1 MTKTAILL
9 VNLGSPDEP
18 TPPAVRRYLA
28 EFLWDPRVVEL
39 PRLPWWLILH
49 GIILNTRPAKS
60 AAKYAQIW
68 TPEGSPLKV
77 HTEKQAKL
85 LRGLIG
91 VRGLRDVEVAWA
103 MRYGQPSVGAT
114 LDGLAAAGCRRVLV
128 VPMYPQFAN
137 STTSS
142 VMDAV
147 AAWQRGNGAGK
158 GMDIRSVRS
167 YPGDPGYIGALAASV
182 RRHWEQ
188 QNRAVA
194 SDRFLIMSFHGIP
207 KRSVERGDPYQ
218 RECEE
223 TARQLAAALGLKDG
237 QWRHTFQSRFGRA
250 EWLQPY
256 TQQTLE
262 QLAAAGAANVDV
274 ICPGFPSDCLETLE
288 EIAMENKEA
297 FLGAGGKTFHYIPC
311 LNENP
316 DWIEALADLSLR
328 HLGDWLP
335 EGMNTGRVNP
345 YRLAEEVKRTI

>member
-1 MTKTAILL
+1 MNEPSTKTAVLL

-18 TPPAVRRYLA
+18 TPQAVRRYLA
-28 EFLWDPRVVEL
+28 EFLWDPRVVEI

-68 TPEGSPLKV
+68 TAEGSPLKV

-85 LRGLIG
+85 LRGLLGMRGFIG
-91 VRGLRDVEVAWA
+91 SRDIEVAWA
-103 MRYGQPSVGAT
+103 MRYAQPSIGAT
-114 LDGLAAAGCRRVLV
+114 LDRLATAGYKRVLV

-137 STTSS
+137 STTTS

-147 AAWQRGNGAGK
+147 TAWQKKAGTA
-158 GMDIRSVRS
+158 MDIRSVRS
-167 YPGDPGYIGALAASV
+167 YPADAGYIGALAASV
-182 RRHWEQ
+182 RKHWEKQ
-188 QNRAVA
+188 DRAVA
-194 SDRFLIMSFHGIP
+194 GDRLLLMSFHGIP

-223 TARQLAAALGLKDG
+223 TAHQLAAALGLKES

-262 QLAAAGAANVDV
+262 QLGAAGTANVDV
-274 ICPGFPSDCLETLE
+274 ICPGFVADCLETLE
-288 EIAMENKEA
+288 EIAMENKAA
-297 FLGAGGKTFHYIPC
+297 FIDAGGKAFHYIPC
-311 LNENP
+311 LNENA
-316 DWIEALADLSLR
+316 DWIEALADLALR
-328 HLGDWLP
+328 QLGDWLP
-335 EGMNTGRVNP
+335 EVPASTH
-345 YRLAEEVKRTI
+345 

>member
-1 MTKTAILL
+1 MSDTAVLL

-18 TPPAVRRYLA
+18 TPAAVRRYLA

-68 TPEGSPLKV
+68 TAEGSPLKV
-77 HTEKQAKL
+77 HTERQAKL
-85 LRGLIG
+85 LRGTLG
-91 VRGLRDVEVAWA
+91 VRGLRDMEVAWA
-103 MRYGQPSVGAT
+103 MRYGQPSIAT
-114 LDGLAAAGCRRVLV
+114 ALDRLAAQGCKRVLI
-128 VPMYPQFAN
+128 VPMYPQYAN
-137 STTSS
+137 STTTS

-147 AAWQRGNGAGK
+147 AAWQRRAG
-158 GMDIRSVRS
+158 GMEIRSVRS
-167 YPGDPGYIGALAASV
+167 FPGDPGYIGALAASV
-182 RRHWEQ
+182 RKHWETQ
-188 QNRAVA
+188 SRAVA
-194 SDRFLIMSFHGIP
+194 GDRFLLMSFHGIP

-223 TARQLAAALGLKDG
+223 TAHQLAAALGLKDG
-237 QWRHTFQSRFGRA
+237 QWRHTYQSRFGRA

-262 QLAAAGAANVDV
+262 QLAAAGTASVDV
-274 ICPGFPSDCLETLE
+274 ICPGFPADCLETLE
-288 EIAMENKEA
+288 EIAMENKAA
-297 FLGAGGKTFHYIPC
+297 FLGAGGRQFHYIPC

-316 DWIEALADLSLR
+316 DWIEALADLTLR

-335 EGMNTGRVNP
+335 AGANTGRVNP
-345 YRLAEEVKRTI
+345 YRSAENIARVV